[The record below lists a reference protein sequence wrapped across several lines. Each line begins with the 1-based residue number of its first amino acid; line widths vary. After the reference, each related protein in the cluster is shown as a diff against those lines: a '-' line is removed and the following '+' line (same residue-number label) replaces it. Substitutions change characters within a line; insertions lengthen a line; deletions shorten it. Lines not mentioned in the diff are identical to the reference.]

1 MSSNWTID
9 QNSEGKGLTTKYMFG
24 IGLNW
29 CKIDCLTHDQYVF
42 GFQN

>member
-24 IGLNW
+24 IGLN
-29 CKIDCLTHDQYVF
+29 
-42 GFQN
+42 